1 MQDRAKT
8 EKQLEQLK
16 AAYTSGIKTV
26 KYEDSEVTYQSM
38 TEMKKAINRLE
49 KELGHT
55 SGKITL
61 FTLEYD
67 KGL

>member
-1 MQDRAKT
+1 MQDRVKT
-8 EKQLEQLK
+8 EKQLEQLR
-16 AAYTSGIKTV
+16 AAYTSGIKAV

-49 KELGHT
+49 KELGHN
-55 SGKITL
+55 SGTVTL
-61 FTLEYD
+61 FTMKFD

>member
-1 MQDRAKT
+1 MQDKQIT
-8 EKQLEQLK
+8 EKQLKQLK
-16 AAYTSGIKTV
+16 AAYASGIKTV

-49 KELGHT
+49 QELGHS
-55 SGKITL
+55 SGKIIL
-61 FTLEYD
+61 FTMEYD